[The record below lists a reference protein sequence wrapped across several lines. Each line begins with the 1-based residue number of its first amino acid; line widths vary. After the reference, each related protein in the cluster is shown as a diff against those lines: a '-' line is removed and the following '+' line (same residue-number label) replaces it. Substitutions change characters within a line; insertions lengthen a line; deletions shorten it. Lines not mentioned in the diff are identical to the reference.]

1 MKEIIKEWVTE
12 LIERDPCLY
21 GGDNGAVEVLSA
33 YITANATECGD
44 SCIDNLKAAVA
55 MLTSVDR
62 IRRMVL
68 EERPELDRRTAKSHG
83 GTPYRQSVIYDFLN
97 SRELIG
103 SNLVTEDCIGSV
115 KRAAEAIMPPAG
127 KDNEVY
133 HDGGGK

>member
-44 SCIDNLKAAVA
+44 TCLKNLKATVA
-55 MLTSVDR
+55 KLTTVDR

-68 EERPELDRRTAKSHG
+68 EERPDLDRRTAKSHG
-83 GTPYRQSVIYDFLN
+83 GVSYRQTVMYEFLDRLEFEA
-97 SRELIG
+97 SG
-103 SNLVTEDCIGSV
+103 LVTDDCLKSV
-115 KRAAEAIMPPAG
+115 RAATEAIMPPAG